1 MKKLILLLLSLSFLF
16 ACSGK
21 EEPTRPAVANS
32 PEAFCTINGHDCWE
46 VVQLLKQTKIIQ
58 NEDPADHPQEPWP
71 HYIYTYENP
80 ALQNWGITI
89 DKYDMFKD
97 GGSTI
102 YILNGGSIAVR
113 TNRKIGSPRA
123 QMGAVTVRFKKDPQS
138 TNPEFDGPAFQYT
151 PQGNL
156 VK

>member
-1 MKKLILLLLSLSFLF
+1 MKNLVLACVSIILLA
-16 ACSGK
+16 ACSSK
-21 EEPTRPAVANS
+21 EQPLSQTQQDLP
-32 PEAFCTINGHDCWE
+32 PCTINGHGCWE